1 MTYVKQQID
10 ISVSIDSTS
19 AYVISL
25 EESAI
30 KLKMTSVYR
39 LWHNFICG
47 MNSHLQRKL
56 TNQCNIELV
65 RKLTPTSH
73 IWIHAFYFDT

>member
-1 MTYVKQQID
+1 MTYVKQHID
-10 ISVSIDSTS
+10 ISVSLDSTS

-39 LWHNFICG
+39 VWNKFTFE
-47 MNSHLQRKL
+47 MKMDKSM
-56 TNQCNIELV
+56 
-65 RKLTPTSH
+65 
-73 IWIHAFYFDT
+73 